1 MMLIAAGL
9 AVALASNTP
18 LEAAPAPLPPVLVSV
33 IEAPG
38 VPTTLVSRLL
48 AEAEEI
54 WRAAGVTFLWRRSV
68 PSAAVPDPRT
78 ADSSP
83 FLPTTLR
90 VVIGNDK
97 GFARDQRTP
106 LGWIVF
112 EAEDAPQQQVY
123 LSYKN
128 ARTLMTA
135 SRVVIGDFDQM
146 PLVRREVL
154 LARVMGRALAHELA
168 HYLLAS
174 KVHTKRG
181 LLKAS
186 RTAGEL
192 FAAERNG
199 FRIDLWQRQAIA
211 ARLTGEHALAARWP

>member
-1 MMLIAAGL
+1 M
-9 AVALASNTP
+9 
-18 LEAAPAPLPPVLVSV
+18 
-33 IEAPG
+33 
-38 VPTTLVSRLL
+38 
-48 AEAEEI
+48 
-54 WRAAGVTFLWRRSV
+54 RRS
-68 PSAAVPDPRT
+68 SKST
-78 ADSSP
+78 
-83 FLPTTLR
+83 
-90 VVIGNDK
+90 
-97 GFARDQRTP
+97 
-106 LGWIVF
+106 
-112 EAEDAPQQQVY
+112 

-128 ARTLMTA
+128 AKTLMTA

-154 LARVMGRALAHELA
+154 LARAMGRALAHELA

-199 FRIDLWQRQAIA
+199 FRIDVWQRQAIA
-211 ARLTGEHALAARWP
+211 ARLTGEQPVAARWP